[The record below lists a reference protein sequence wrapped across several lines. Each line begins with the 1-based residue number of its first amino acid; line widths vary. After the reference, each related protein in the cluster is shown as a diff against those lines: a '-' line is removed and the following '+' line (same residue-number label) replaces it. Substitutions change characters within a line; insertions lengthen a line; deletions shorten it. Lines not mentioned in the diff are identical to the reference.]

1 MHGRVAD
8 LIGVALLVAG
18 GAMTIL
24 LNFMLPPWTE
34 QEIATAGKA
43 DPRYAT
49 ETLRMCSIYKASGD
63 ISSFKLIKA
72 VRTSS
77 GDLCVQYRIDTGPRA
92 FMATSTA
99 AEATGPSQLQDV
111 PTCDGVRGKEITRAI
126 RDRLNSC

>member
-8 LIGVALLVAG
+8 LVGVALLVAG

-24 LNFMLPPWTE
+24 LNFMLPPWTA
-34 QEIATAGKA
+34 QEIAAPSTT
-43 DPRYAT
+43 DTRYAI

-63 ISSFKLIKA
+63 TSSFKLIKA

-77 GDLCVQYRIDTGPRA
+77 GDLCVQYRIDAGPRA
-92 FMATSTA
+92 FMATGTA
-99 AEATGPSQLQDV
+99 GEATGPSQVRDV